1 MLNVP
6 PFSDDG
12 IQLRAPGPR
21 FQMDDEKRNQLGI
34 RPINRRP
41 PAKVG
46 GNGMQPQQGARR
58 GGLCTVLRGIAF
70 LLWVLVVGRAAPAP
84 QKARGRSFWAAA
96 READARK
103 ALKRRRSGWQ
113 TKVPF
118 GQGSLS
124 YQGASAATLFDR
136 CGAEDDDSA
145 ETKRRRGAPSPLDFT
160 ESFVRSVGH
169 RKEDEGLSYAWSMER
184 FGPAMLLSGEAA
196 MRATPAPGPEEQDEL
211 NDARRHKVYTGQTLA
226 PESYAKNLR
235 KLRARFDAR
244 DERSGAD
251 TFGAIGGEE
260 QSHDARE
267 LFDVVLSSQTRAEGG
282 AGYGHARWRTEDAR
296 QQALSDGFWRCQKEA
311 SHDAAESVHVRR
323 ESQNLQTPTDSRH
336 SQPPVQELSDKVRS
350 GRAGLSW
357 LLDIERE
364 RQTSGDHEPFRC
376 STNFKHAPSQCVK
389 NCAGGDSQPRSPES
403 RATSAADLAEHRIE
417 SSVCSGGRHLR
428 TESEIASDGQTC
440 EKDLEDRIRREDG
453 EPSSGHSLLL
463 KNVLPNGTLV
473 SNLCVRQAIAETMNT
488 SKESSQE
495 LVGQP
500 QAHRDQSDAL
510 VQHSLEASAKSC
522 VTNELSCGGRVT
534 AKEAFMLLRQ
544 RRSGL
549 AVSCGAN
556 ESGLGREAAIVSA
569 SPRLA
574 GETSHKN
581 QTMSESVGDTS
592 SSLMNEQVAAT
603 SGRSFLSEG
612 RALDAEAQESSE
624 GNGGSEEDQST
635 HEAAAQDSSA
645 IGSRWLRGA
654 NDSEVIASRYGNQV
668 DRHGEVVQT
677 AQSTLSNSQSRAH
690 DEANFTSKVI
700 DFNRSRGLGAEK
712 EPQTTVG
719 AEPEHAK
726 SSGKDIGET
735 EELGRRRRVLRAL
748 MASKEKTRQHY
759 GLVDASEPLCMDPL
773 DGYPTKA
780 AILAM
785 TRRDLESLTT
795 TFPEILPPG
804 HASFHRCV

>member
-1 MLNVP
+1 MQSP
-6 PFSDDG
+6 P
-12 IQLRAPGPR
+12 P
-21 FQMDDEKRNQLGI
+21 
-34 RPINRRP
+34 
-41 PAKVG
+41 
-46 GNGMQPQQGARR
+46 GARR
-58 GGLCTVLRGIAF
+58 AGLCTVLRGIAF
-70 LLWVLVVGRAAPAP
+70 VLWVLVVGRAAPAP

-103 ALKRRRSGWQ
+103 SLKRRRSSWQ
-113 TKVPF
+113 TEVPF

-124 YQGASAATLFDR
+124 YQGESAATLLDR

-160 ESFVRSVGH
+160 ESFVRAVGH
-169 RKEDEGLSYAWSMER
+169 RKEDEGHSYAWSMER

-196 MRATPAPGPEEQDEL
+196 LRAKPAPGPEEQDEL

-267 LFDVVLSSQTRAEGG
+267 LFDVVLLSQTRAEGG

-296 QQALSDGFWRCQKEA
+296 QQALSDGFWRCQNEA
-311 SHDAAESVHVRR
+311 SRDAPESVHVRR
-323 ESQNLQTPTDSRH
+323 ESQNLQTPTDFRH
-336 SQPPVQELSDKVRS
+336 SHSPVQELSDKVRS

-364 RQTSGDHEPFRC
+364 RQTSGDHETLIAATTKSRC
-376 STNFKHAPSQCVK
+376 STNFSHARSHCVK
-389 NCAGGDSQPRSPES
+389 NCAGGDSQPRSLES
-403 RATSAADLAEHRIE
+403 RASSAAALAEHRLE

-428 TESEIASDGQTC
+428 TESEIASDGQTG

-453 EPSSGHSLLL
+453 EPSGGHSLLL
-463 KNVLPNGTLV
+463 KNVLPNSTLV
-473 SNLCVRQAIAETMNT
+473 SNLCLRQAIAETMNT
-488 SKESSQE
+488 STESSQQ

-500 QAHRDQSDAL
+500 QAHQDKLDAL
-510 VQHSLEASAKSC
+510 VQHSLGASAKSC

-549 AVSCGAN
+549 AVSCDAN
-556 ESGLGREAAIVSA
+556 ESGLGREAAVVSTCQE
-569 SPRLA
+569 LA
-574 GETSHKN
+574 GETSHTN

-592 SSLMNEQVAAT
+592 SSLMNEQVVAT
-603 SGRSFLSEG
+603 SGRSFLSES

-624 GNGGSEEDQST
+624 GTGGSEEDQST
-635 HEAAAQDSSA
+635 HEAAADDSSA
-645 IGSRWLRGA
+645 IGSRWLKGA
-654 NDSEVIASRYGNQV
+654 SGSEVIASRYGDQV
-668 DRHGEVVQT
+668 DRHGQVVQT
-677 AQSTLSNSQSRAH
+677 AQSTLSKAQSTLRNSQSQAH
-690 DEANFTSKVI
+690 DEANFTPKAI

-712 EPQTTVG
+712 GPQTTVG

-735 EELGRRRRVLRAL
+735 EELGRRRRVLQTL
-748 MASKEKTRQHY
+748 MASKERTRQHY
-759 GLVDASEPLCMDPL
+759 GLVDASEPLCVDPL
-773 DGYPTKA
+773 NGYPTKA

-785 TRRDLESLTT
+785 TRRDLESLTIK
-795 TFPEILPPG
+795 FPEILPPG
-804 HASFHRCV
+804 HASFHRCVCMHRLLLDCVFSLRPKRKCTH